1 MPFENLINR
10 LKLLQLVVANPNAQK
25 RISTAAAFTV
35 LAQYK
40 RRIFTD
46 GLATDGSQIGQ
57 YSTKPFYQNPNKLT
71 GVAVGGV
78 TPLGKNGL
86 DIFKNGRKKKT
97 RYLSTGYKELR
108 DLTGRQSDFVDLN
121 FSGST
126 EGSIQVGESAG
137 EVVIGFINEKSAEIM
152 QGQEERFGKEIIA
165 VSDEERE
172 IGFKAA
178 RNELLA
184 IIEEI

>member
-1 MPFENLINR
+1 MAFENLLNR
-10 LKLLQLVVANPNAQK
+10 LKLLQVVVGNPETQK
-25 RISTAAAFTV
+25 RVSNAAAFTV

-46 GLATDGSQIGQ
+46 GLATDGSAIGQ
-57 YSTKPFYQNPNKLT
+57 YSSKPFYQNPTKLT

-78 TPLGKNGL
+78 SPLGKNGL
-86 DIFKNGRKKKT
+86 DTFKNGRKKKT
-97 RYLSTGYKELR
+97 RYLAGGYKELR

-126 EGSIQVGESAG
+126 EGSIQVGTKG
-137 EVVIGFINEKSAEIM
+137 DDVVIGFINEKAAEIM
-152 QGQEERFGKEIIA
+152 QGNEERFGKEIIA
-165 VSDEERE
+165 VSQEERE
-172 IGFKAA
+172 IGVKAA

-184 IIEEI
+184 IIQEL